1 MEDMDVSN
9 PWGYPKS
16 SILNHVNRLF
26 QYKPSISNFPYL
38 CKSHEIPY
46 LTRIF
51 QGELV
56 PDLAPLATTPSPLS
70 WSLQSLQNSSS
81 NWFLL
86 SHVSHVLQN
95 THQIMVLSSPV
106 LEFTLW

>member
-1 MEDMDVSN
+1 MVYIGN
-9 PWGYPKS
+9 
-16 SILNHVNRLF
+16 
-26 QYKPSISNFPYL
+26 PYL
-38 CKSHEIPY
+38 WKSHEIPY
-46 LTRIF
+46 LTHIF

-70 WSLQSLQNSSS
+70 WSSQSLQNSSS

-86 SHVSHVLQN
+86 SHVLQN